1 MALKLK
7 RPVLGRST
15 IIAAGALLAAMVSLQ
30 IGASF
35 AKSLFP
41 VVGPAGATVLRLLF
55 ASLILIVVTRP
66 WQVRF
71 EGSSRRWLVAYG
83 LAMGSMNLLF
93 YMSLS
98 HLPLG
103 IAVALMFAG
112 PLAVA
117 LLSSRRLVDFLWVAL
132 ALGGLLFLLPIFGGD
147 TGGDPTGLA
156 LALAAGA
163 CWAVYI
169 FAGKRAGQ
177 QHGPQ
182 TTAIGMA
189 IAACVA
195 LPIGA
200 SDALAAF
207 PAGLV
212 LTAIMVAILS
222 SAIPFTLEMVAL
234 KRLPVPTFST
244 MTSMEPAIA
253 ALVGLV
259 ALGEQ
264 LSLTQWLA
272 ICAIIGASIGTTM
285 TVKPTASSLPD

>member
-15 IIAAGALLAAMVSLQ
+15 LIAAGALLAAMVSLQ

-41 VVGPAGATVLRLLF
+41 VAGPAGATVLRLLF
-55 ASLILIVVTRP
+55 GSLILIVVTRP

-147 TGGDPTGLA
+147 TGGDAGGDPTGLA

-163 CWAVYI
+163 CWAGYI

-177 QHGPQ
+177 DHGPQ
-182 TTAIGMA
+182 ATAIGMA
-189 IAACVA
+189 IADR
-195 LPIGA
+195 IGV
-200 SDALAAF
+200 S
-207 PAGLV
+207 
-212 LTAIMVAILS
+212 
-222 SAIPFTLEMVAL
+222 
-234 KRLPVPTFST
+234 
-244 MTSMEPAIA
+244 
-253 ALVGLV
+253 
-259 ALGEQ
+259 
-264 LSLTQWLA
+264 
-272 ICAIIGASIGTTM
+272 
-285 TVKPTASSLPD
+285 